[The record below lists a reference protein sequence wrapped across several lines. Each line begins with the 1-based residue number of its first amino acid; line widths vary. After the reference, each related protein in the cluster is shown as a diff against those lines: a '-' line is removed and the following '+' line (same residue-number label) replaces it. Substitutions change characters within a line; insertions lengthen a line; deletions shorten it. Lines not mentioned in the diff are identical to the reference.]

1 MDSKH
6 SNGYNVKGMSGKS
19 DLILI
24 SNVRSLALLIPFYQ
38 VVPQDLSW
46 NSQETLLAK
55 TRPQTILLNIADKER
70 K

>member
-24 SNVRSLALLIPFYQ
+24 SNIRSLAYWFP
-38 VVPQDLSW
+38 S
-46 NSQETLLAK
+46 
-55 TRPQTILLNIADKER
+55 TRSSHKISRGTR
-70 K
+70 KKHC